1 VVAIAKSFKVK
12 VNHMKLF
19 RYNYFADYKN
29 HVGEQ
34 WALCAYDVE
43 RSILVQC
50 PYATGIDVWVI

>member
-12 VNHMKLF
+12 ANHMKLF
-19 RYNYFADYKN
+19 RYNYHADYKN

-50 PYATGIDVWVI
+50 PYATGIDVWRI